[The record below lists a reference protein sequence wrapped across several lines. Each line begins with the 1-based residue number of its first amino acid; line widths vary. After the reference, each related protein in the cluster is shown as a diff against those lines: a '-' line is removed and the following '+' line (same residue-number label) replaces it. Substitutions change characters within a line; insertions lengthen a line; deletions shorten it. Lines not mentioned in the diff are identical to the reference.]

1 MVVIDILFY
10 RDENNK
16 ICFFIVIVK
25 LDMVQSVGRYGVICL
40 CMLLCNGL
48 WNVCMVDIFIDFVN
62 IRMLIGVCDME
73 CYVVMGWD

>member
-16 ICFFIVIVK
+16 ICFLLLLLSWIWFRVLV
-25 LDMVQSVGRYGVICL
+25 DMELICL

>member
-1 MVVIDILFY
+1 M
-10 RDENNK
+10 K
-16 ICFFIVIVK
+16 IIKFVFLLLLLSWIWFRVLV
-25 LDMVQSVGRYGVICL
+25 DMELICL

-48 WNVCMVDIFIDFVN
+48 WNVCMVDIFIDFVI